1 MLREQIT
8 AYYQL
13 TKPGV
18 MYGNVLTAMAGFF
31 LASAGNID
39 GLLLLGM
46 TLGMVFIVSGACA
59 LNNYLD
65 RDIDAKM
72 SRTKKRPSVTGVI
85 SPRRIFIYAI
95 TLSSIG
101 AAILY
106 VYTNMLTFIIGSIG
120 YVTYVW
126 LYGAWSKRQSVH
138 GTAIGSVSGAMP
150 IAAGYAAVSG
160 SIDAGLIIVFLL
172 LYFWQ
177 FAEFFSIAIYRK
189 KEYEAAGIPLLPIV
203 DGTRATVLRI
213 FVYTVLYVITTLL
226 LPALGYTGWVYV
238 GVMLLAGLYWVT
250 IAYEGFRVTDSSEWA
265 KKMFR
270 ISLFMILLLCF
281 MLSVGPVLP

>member
-1 MLREQIT
+1 
-8 AYYQL
+8 
-13 TKPGV
+13 
-18 MYGNVLTAMAGFF
+18 
-31 LASAGNID
+31 
-39 GLLLLGM
+39 
-46 TLGMVFIVSGACA
+46 
-59 LNNYLD
+59 
-65 RDIDAKM
+65 
-72 SRTKKRPSVTGVI
+72 
-85 SPRRIFIYAI
+85 
-95 TLSSIG
+95 
-101 AAILY
+101 
-106 VYTNMLTFIIGSIG
+106 
-120 YVTYVW
+120 VW

>member
-203 DGTRATVLRI
+203 HGTRATVLRI